1 MFLDSFA
8 GNKLAI
14 QVLDRALESKRV
26 ASAYLFHGPDGV
38 GKSLVALHFA
48 KTLVCRKQETQPCGD
63 CSSCRRVDSGNHP
76 DVHWYK
82 PSGKMRVVRID
93 EVRELIAQTGLKA
106 FESDYK
112 VFIITEADRMMPQAQ
127 NAILKTLEEP
137 SGRSVLILI
146 SSNPAALLPTIV
158 SRCQEVSFLP
168 IPRDEFQNAIE
179 EKWGL
184 GKEEAHLVACLA
196 SGSMGS
202 AKRLIDRD
210 NLGRRQVLLSLLAG
224 LSRGGFQEVHAT
236 VRAVDEE
243 LKQMAKQ
250 LREKQEKQIKAMG
263 KALSPDDRQAR
274 MNERNAEIESL
285 VREEVEDILNLLAFW
300 YRDLLLV
307 RQGVSPD
314 LVTNLDMIDSLTTS
328 AAATTTGELLS
339 RLAMVDRIRRAI
351 ALNLPLPLCLEV
363 FFLSGRR
370 KTPAKPAAP
379 MTQ

>member
-14 QVLDRALESKRV
+14 QVLDRALESERI

-48 KTLVCRKQETQPCGD
+48 KTLVCREKGTQPCGH

-93 EVRELIAQTGLKA
+93 EIRELIAQTGLKA
-106 FESDYK
+106 FEADYK

-137 SGRSVLILI
+137 SGHSVLILI

-168 IPRDEFQNAIE
+168 IPRDELQNAIE

-202 AKRLIDRD
+202 AERLIDRD
-210 NLGRRQVLLSLLAG
+210 NLGRRQVLLGLLAG
-224 LSRGGFQEVHAT
+224 LAQGSFQEIHAT
-236 VRAVDEE
+236 VRAIDDE
-243 LKQMAKQ
+243 LKQMVRQ
-250 LREKQEKQIKAMG
+250 LREKQDKQIKAMG
-263 KALSPDDRQAR
+263 KALSPDDRQWR

-285 VREEVEDILNLLAFW
+285 VRKEVEDILNLLAFW
-300 YRDLLLV
+300 YRDLLLIK
-307 RQGVSPD
+307 QGVSTD
-314 LVTNLDMIDSLTTS
+314 LVTNMDMIDSLTTS

-339 RLAMVDRIRRAI
+339 RLAMVDRIRQAI

-363 FFLSGRR
+363 FFLSGKG
-370 KTPAKPAAP
+370 KTPAKPAP
-379 MTQ
+379 TMTQ